1 MRRTR
6 ITVAAVTATALIG
19 SLSAITPLP
28 ANAASNG
35 NSSITQ
41 SAAFSPRATT
51 KISEDCRKAIIN
63 DLELRGAIAG
73 TLVKAGLS
81 AADAA
86 ALAPASPPKWQ
97 QRVPSPSITTDWK
110 SSSLPS

>member
-63 DLELRGAIAG
+63 DLKLRGAIVGA
-73 TLVKAGLS
+73 LVKAGLS

-97 QRVPSPSITTDWK
+97 QRVP
-110 SSSLPS
+110 LPSTITD